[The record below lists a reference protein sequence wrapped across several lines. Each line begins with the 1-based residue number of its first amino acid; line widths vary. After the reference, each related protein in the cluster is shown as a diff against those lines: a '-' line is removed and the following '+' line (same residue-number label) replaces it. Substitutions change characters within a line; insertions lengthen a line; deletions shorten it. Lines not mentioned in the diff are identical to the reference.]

1 MRKSNLAR
9 TRRSNMKSDCNSP
22 NLISN
27 LLNLITS
34 YFCVIFAVS
43 VSIAKAPLSLI
54 NPSIITS
61 ISYRTY
67 FHPYLW
73 ILCLSFNNTEPRLT
87 SFKDSRGIQTLPE
100 RVPTTF
106 LLFNFL
112 KRNKE
117 SIPNKNLLTLNHLDS
132 KNTNYRRHVINN
144 KASSNLLFHEQIKN
158 VNSSGQTR
166 NSKWRRILLILSGDV
181 EVNPG
186 PEMTEMTLV
195 TLNCRGL
202 KKENKLR
209 QIINRVRKEHKS
221 NCLIVALQ
229 ETHIDQDNLKYMWKG
244 KYTFTSSLGAKGGLI
259 TLLSD
264 NVIILEQ
271 IDKDNE
277 IQIILIEFLVNNESK
292 KFVIVNL
299 HSPCAHNSAKTNYF
313 DFISLSVNDIIDKNP
328 EAKIVIL
335 GDFNTTFHNLERNGT
350 TRSRGE
356 DLIANRIMTTF
367 KNMDMIDCWNP
378 HNIHPDYATMT
389 WRHGGKMSKLD
400 RILWSNTVDLTWQST
415 TTDWTYAQS
424 DHCAVIVKLK
434 GQAKKFDK
442 IVRIDTFFLNNV
454 LLKHKFLVELGTKM
468 DQLSDTNMNPHQ
480 SLEYLKMSIR
490 STAIEISTNFK
501 KENEKRLSDLRNEIN
516 FWQKTF
522 ENTKDK
528 IFRDLAAEKLDDV
541 ICKRDKMLDEK
552 GRHIADRMQSKWY
565 QEGEKGT
572 KYFLNLQRSK
582 GKRTEM
588 NKILIEGKHVTN
600 SDEIDQHV
608 SNFYK
613 VLYEKGDSQIKNKKL
628 VNDFLANMTK
638 LSESE
643 RVNINRLLSLEE
655 LYSTLKTCKDSSPGP
670 DGIPYS
676 IIKLTWKYFGP
687 ILINSWSYALSTGNL
702 THSHESSYLKLLPKE
717 GKDPL
722 LIKNWRPITLSNCDF
737 KIITKTLATRLT
749 EGLASSISP
758 NQTAYIKGRQIT
770 DNLHILQYAIEKST
784 LLNKEALIASL
795 DAEKAFDSI
804 EHWYIKSILKKIGL
818 PEFIPIFELL
828 YKNQSVTIHLNN
840 HNAGSYNIKNGVKQG
855 DALSC
860 IIFILGMEPL
870 LKNINA
876 DPNIKGLNIDG
887 FDLPKAI
894 SYADDV
900 ACILHPDE
908 SNLQKIFHHYQRM
921 SELSG
926 LNLNAD
932 KTEIIENIEHT
943 RTYAIHYGKKLS
955 TIKTSSIIKINGL
968 NLGFDLQ
975 TAKNLNFE
983 KMYTSMEKQFRLWSC
998 RGLTLLGKIVIYKTY
1013 GLSQILFIC
1022 ATVKLTKAEESKLTN
1037 LIYKFLW
1044 NRDMDRNKA
1053 PDRIKRTILHSKIE
1067 NLGFGMIDFRDVVK
1081 SIRVKTILRL
1091 LNSSNSPLGNI
1102 IKTNVSSSTIKI
1114 SNLKPIRECIDESIT
1129 ALRLI
1134 WKQQMSSCPEN
1145 NLNVLSNIIGN
1156 EYVGNL
1162 ILPRY
1167 RNKRICLLH
1176 RHDQI
1181 KDISPGNR
1189 GLFQKMDRFV
1199 GEIILKKFPSCT
1211 NDFNPDE
1218 RFKQLLIHG
1227 KVRDISK
1234 VTSRTIRDLI
1244 EQKPRI
1250 SIKKIVDPNPHT
1262 LKKLGNIIKKLT
1274 NVRLK
1279 TTLLRVLHGD
1289 VYCGSRM
1296 LKFGMTDSDSCPR
1309 CGKCETLEH
1318 QLLEC
1323 DYVKKIWAIASKIT
1337 SIPVESLST
1346 LLGHNEMHDR
1356 TTITIHGEII
1366 RRLLAI
1372 ERPLTDPL
1380 KFMSSVTSRLSSLEK
1395 GITQYQINLMKNI
1408 IDGFT

>member
-1 MRKSNLAR
+1 M
-9 TRRSNMKSDCNSP
+9 
-22 NLISN
+22 
-27 LLNLITS
+27 
-34 YFCVIFAVS
+34 
-43 VSIAKAPLSLI
+43 
-54 NPSIITS
+54 
-61 ISYRTY
+61 
-67 FHPYLW
+67 
-73 ILCLSFNNTEPRLT
+73 
-87 SFKDSRGIQTLPE
+87 
-100 RVPTTF
+100 
-106 LLFNFL
+106 
-112 KRNKE
+112 
-117 SIPNKNLLTLNHLDS
+117 
-132 KNTNYRRHVINN
+132 
-144 KASSNLLFHEQIKN
+144 
-158 VNSSGQTR
+158 
-166 NSKWRRILLILSGDV
+166 
-181 EVNPG
+181 
-186 PEMTEMTLV
+186 
-195 TLNCRGL
+195 
-202 KKENKLR
+202 
-209 QIINRVRKEHKS
+209 
-221 NCLIVALQ
+221 IVALQ

-356 DLIANRIMTTF
+356 DMIANRIMTTF

-608 SNFYK
+608 SNFNK

-702 THSHESSYLKLLPKE
+702 THSHESSYLKLLSKE

-722 LIKNWRPITLSNCDF
+722 LIKT
-737 KIITKTLATRLT
+737 
-749 EGLASSISP
+749 
-758 NQTAYIKGRQIT
+758 
-770 DNLHILQYAIEKST
+770 
-784 LLNKEALIASL
+784 
-795 DAEKAFDSI
+795 
-804 EHWYIKSILKKIGL
+804 
-818 PEFIPIFELL
+818 
-828 YKNQSVTIHLNN
+828 
-840 HNAGSYNIKNGVKQG
+840 G
-855 DALSC
+855 D
-860 IIFILGMEPL
+860 P
-870 LKNINA
+870 
-876 DPNIKGLNIDG
+876 
-887 FDLPKAI
+887 
-894 SYADDV
+894 
-900 ACILHPDE
+900 
-908 SNLQKIFHHYQRM
+908 
-921 SELSG
+921 
-926 LNLNAD
+926 
-932 KTEIIENIEHT
+932 
-943 RTYAIHYGKKLS
+943 
-955 TIKTSSIIKINGL
+955 
-968 NLGFDLQ
+968 
-975 TAKNLNFE
+975 
-983 KMYTSMEKQFRLWSC
+983 
-998 RGLTLLGKIVIYKTY
+998 
-1013 GLSQILFIC
+1013 
-1022 ATVKLTKAEESKLTN
+1022 
-1037 LIYKFLW
+1037 
-1044 NRDMDRNKA
+1044 
-1053 PDRIKRTILHSKIE
+1053 
-1067 NLGFGMIDFRDVVK
+1067 
-1081 SIRVKTILRL
+1081 
-1091 LNSSNSPLGNI
+1091 
-1102 IKTNVSSSTIKI
+1102 
-1114 SNLKPIRECIDESIT
+1114 
-1129 ALRLI
+1129 
-1134 WKQQMSSCPEN
+1134 
-1145 NLNVLSNIIGN
+1145 
-1156 EYVGNL
+1156 
-1162 ILPRY
+1162 
-1167 RNKRICLLH
+1167 
-1176 RHDQI
+1176 
-1181 KDISPGNR
+1181 
-1189 GLFQKMDRFV
+1189 
-1199 GEIILKKFPSCT
+1199 
-1211 NDFNPDE
+1211 
-1218 RFKQLLIHG
+1218 
-1227 KVRDISK
+1227 
-1234 VTSRTIRDLI
+1234 
-1244 EQKPRI
+1244 
-1250 SIKKIVDPNPHT
+1250 
-1262 LKKLGNIIKKLT
+1262 
-1274 NVRLK
+1274 
-1279 TTLLRVLHGD
+1279 
-1289 VYCGSRM
+1289 
-1296 LKFGMTDSDSCPR
+1296 
-1309 CGKCETLEH
+1309 
-1318 QLLEC
+1318 
-1323 DYVKKIWAIASKIT
+1323 
-1337 SIPVESLST
+1337 
-1346 LLGHNEMHDR
+1346 
-1356 TTITIHGEII
+1356 
-1366 RRLLAI
+1366 
-1372 ERPLTDPL
+1372 
-1380 KFMSSVTSRLSSLEK
+1380 
-1395 GITQYQINLMKNI
+1395 
-1408 IDGFT
+1408 